1 MRDTAIAGSLRE
13 PGRHDANVRTG
24 VPSLG
29 RMRYTLAM
37 QTILLIRHA
46 TATDRKLWKEAD
58 HLRPLTKSGHRQA
71 QAIAEELESVPIAQI
86 STSPAL
92 RCVQTVEPLA
102 TRAKIKMKV
111 DKALMEGG
119 EIKLPG
125 KREAGLHIYCAHG
138 DNIPALLDHLG
149 IDCMECKKGSIWM
162 LKRDDDGEITE
173 VSYVKPA

>member
-1 MRDTAIAGSLRE
+1 
-13 PGRHDANVRTG
+13 
-24 VPSLG
+24 
-29 RMRYTLAM
+29 M

-86 STSPAL
+86 RTSPAL

-125 KREAGLHIYCAHG
+125 KRQYARAAGSSGHRLHGVQEGLH
-138 DNIPALLDHLG
+138 LDAQA
-149 IDCMECKKGSIWM
+149 
-162 LKRDDDGEITE
+162 R
-173 VSYVKPA
+173 